1 MELPKSLGAMLPS
14 EQHLSNPAAI
24 RRPVFEAKIAF
35 NLGIKSY
42 QREQKFIVKLIL
54 VHYKHII

>member
-1 MELPKSLGAMLPS
+1 MLPS

-24 RRPVFEAKIAF
+24 RRPGFEAKIAF